1 MRRVGLI
8 AALLLIAS
16 TVVAV
21 PLRVGSKEF
30 TESVILGEI
39 VSGLA
44 RHQGY
49 PVIHKK
55 ELGGSMIW
63 LALLSG
69 EIDIYPEYTGTLQ
82 REIFAGKT
90 LPDDNAIRQELRLH
104 GIMMTRPLGF
114 NNSYAIA
121 VRPDIHER
129 LALTR
134 ISDLQRHPALR
145 FGFSNAFMDRADGWP
160 SLRQRYQLPQK
171 TVRGMEHVLT
181 YQALQQGNIDVIDAY
196 TTDPHI
202 AMYHLRILEDDR
214 KHFPRYD
221 GVLLYRQSLI
231 KQAPML
237 VEALSQL
244 EGRIN
249 DQHMLALNQQVEIEG
264 HSETDVAARFLG
276 EALGIKTKT
285 QTSLS
290 LAARVWQTTLEH
302 LFLVI
307 TSLSAAIIVAI
318 PLGIIAAKRPW
329 AGHLIVGVA
338 EVVQTIPGLAL
349 LVLLSVIFAPLN
361 LPTIG
366 AWPMITALFFYC
378 LLPII
383 RNTLAGLNSVADN
396 LRESAE
402 VLGLPPL
409 VRLRLIE
416 LPLASPLIL
425 AGIKTTAVIN
435 VGYAALGGLIGAGGY
450 GQPIMTGLRL
460 NSSALMLEGAIPA
473 ALMALAVKGLFA
485 GLERRLVP
493 RGLYLTQGRRNYAA
507 SS

>member
-1 MRRVGLI
+1 LSLIVGNV
-8 AALLLIAS
+8 AAS
-16 TVVAV
+16 PVQ
-21 PLRVGSKEF
+21 VGSKEF
-30 TESVILGEI
+30 TESVILGE
-39 VSGLA
+39 VLSGLA
-44 RHQGY
+44 RNQNY
-49 PVIHKK
+49 PVIHKE
-55 ELGGSMIW
+55 ELGGRILWS
-63 LALLSG
+63 ALLAG
-69 EIDIYPEYTGTLQ
+69 EIDLYPEYTGTLR
-82 REIFAGKT
+82 REIFADKA
-90 LPDDNAIRQELRLH
+90 LPGADALRQELLLH

-121 VRPDIHER
+121 VRQDIAER

-134 ISDLQRHPALR
+134 ISDLQHAPGLR

-160 SLRQRYQLPQK
+160 SLRQRYQLPQQALH
-171 TVRGMEHVLT
+171 GMEHALS
-181 YQALQQGNIDVIDAY
+181 YKALQQGSIDVIDAY

-202 AMYHLRILEDDR
+202 ALYHLRVLEDDL

-221 GVLLYRQSLI
+221 GIVLYRRSLVD
-231 KQAPML
+231 QAPLL
-237 VEALSQL
+237 VKALSQL
-244 EGRIN
+244 EGRIS
-249 DQHMLALNQQVEIEG
+249 DQRMLALNQQVEIEG
-264 HSETDVAARFLG
+264 RSETDVATHFLS
-276 EALGIKTKT
+276 ETLGIGIPA
-285 QTSLS
+285 QASLG
-290 LAARVWQTTLEH
+290 LAARVWQASGEH
-302 LFLVI
+302 LFLVM
-307 TSLSAAIIVAI
+307 TSLGAAILIAT
-318 PLGIIAAKRPW
+318 PLGIIAAKRPV
-329 AGHLIVGVA
+329 AGHFIVGIA

-349 LVLLSVIFAPLN
+349 LVFLAVIFAPLN

-366 AWPMITALFFYC
+366 AWPMIAALFLYS

-383 RNTLAGLNSVADN
+383 RNTMAGLNSVPEN

-473 ALMALAVKGLFA
+473 ALMALAVKGMFA
-485 GLERRLVP
+485 GLERWLVP
-493 RGLYLTQGRRNYAA
+493 RGLDLPRRE
-507 SS
+507 

>member
-1 MRRVGLI
+1 MRRIGLI
-8 AALLLIAS
+8 AALLLISCNVAAS
-16 TVVAV
+16 
-21 PLRVGSKEF
+21 PPQVGSKAF

-39 VSGLA
+39 ISGLA

-49 PVIHKK
+49 PAIHKK
-55 ELGGSMIW
+55 ELGGSILW
-63 LALLSG
+63 SALLSG

-82 REIFAGKT
+82 RETFVGKN
-90 LPDDNAIRQELRLH
+90 LPDDAALRQELRRH
-104 GIMMTRPLGF
+104 GVMMSRPLGF

-121 VRPDIHER
+121 VRQDVGER
-129 LALTR
+129 LGLTR
-134 ISDLQRHPALR
+134 ISDLQHHPALR

-160 SLRQRYQLPQK
+160 SLRQRYQLPQQ
-171 TVRGMEHVLT
+171 TVHGMEHALT
-181 YQALQQGNIDVIDAY
+181 YQALQQGEIDVIDAY

-202 AMYHLRILEDDR
+202 ALYHLRVLEDDR
-214 KHFPRYD
+214 KQFPRYD
-221 GVLLYRQSLI
+221 GVLLYRQSLAE
-231 KQAPML
+231 QAPLL
-237 VEALSQL
+237 VAALSQL
-244 EGRIN
+244 EGRID
-249 DQHMLALNQQVEIEG
+249 DQHMIALNQQVELEG
-264 HSETDVAARFLG
+264 HSETEVAAHFLT
-276 EALGIKTKT
+276 ETLGIKTPA

-290 LAARVWQTTLEH
+290 LAARVWQATLEH

-307 TSLSAAIIVAI
+307 TSLGAAIIIAT
-318 PLGIIAAKRPW
+318 PLGIVAAKRPL

-349 LVLLSVIFAPLN
+349 LVFLAVLFAPLH

-366 AWPMITALFFYC
+366 AWPMIVALFLYS

-383 RNTLAGLNSVADN
+383 RNTLAGLNSVPEN

-402 VLGLPPL
+402 ALGLPPL

-460 NSSALMLEGAIPA
+460 NSSALMLEGSIPA
-473 ALMALAVKGLFA
+473 ALMALAVKGIFA
-485 GLERRLVP
+485 GLERWLVP
-493 RGLYLTQGRRNYAA
+493 RGLDLTR
-507 SS
+507 

>member
-1 MRRVGLI
+1 MREIVLL
-8 AALLLIAS
+8 AALLLVAGNLAAS
-16 TVVAV
+16 
-21 PLRVGSKEF
+21 PLRVGSKPL

-39 VSGLA
+39 VSGLV

-49 PVIHKK
+49 PVIHNK
-55 ELGGSMIW
+55 ELGGSVLW
-63 LALLSG
+63 SALLSG
-69 EIDIYPEYTGTLQ
+69 EIDIYPDYTGTLQ
-82 REIFAGKT
+82 REIFAGKA
-90 LPDDNAIRQELRLH
+90 LPDDDAIREELGRH
-104 GIMMTRPLGF
+104 GVMMTRPLGF

-121 VRPDIHER
+121 VRQDIGER

-134 ISDLQRHPALR
+134 ISDLQAHPGLR
-145 FGFSNAFMDRADGWP
+145 FGFSNAFMDREDGWP
-160 SLRQRYQLPQK
+160 GLRQRYQLPQQ
-171 TVRGMEHVLT
+171 TVHGMEHVLT
-181 YQALQQGNIDVIDAY
+181 YQALQQGEIDVIDAY

-202 AMYHLRILEDDR
+202 AMYHLRVLEDDR

-221 GVLLYRQSLI
+221 GVVLYRQSLAE
-231 KQAPML
+231 QAPRL

-244 EGRIN
+244 EGRI
-249 DQHMLALNQQVEIEG
+249 DDRHMLSLNQQVEIDG
-264 HSETDVAARFLG
+264 QSETDVAARFLT
-276 EALGIKTKT
+276 ETLGIKIVA
-285 QTSLS
+285 QTGLS

-307 TSLSAAIIVAI
+307 TSLGAAILIAT
-318 PLGIIAAKRPW
+318 PLGIIAAKRPM
-329 AGHLIVGVA
+329 AGHFIVGTA
-338 EVVQTIPGLAL
+338 EIVQTIPGLAL
-349 LVLLSVIFAPLN
+349 LVFLAVIFAPLN

-366 AWPMITALFFYC
+366 AWPMIAALFLYS

-383 RNTLAGLNSVADN
+383 RNTLAGLNSVPEN

-402 VLGLPPL
+402 ALGLPPL

-460 NSSALMLEGAIPA
+460 NSAALMLEGAIPA

-485 GLERRLVP
+485 LLERWLVP
-493 RGLYLTQGRRNYAA
+493 RGLDLTRRP
-507 SS
+507 